1 MPRPTRKKV
10 MRWVVGDTAYR
21 TPQQAKAV
29 VTMTKAIA
37 GKSLTGRQKAQVK
50 KLVRSEQE
58 TKYVSN
64 ALTIPG
70 SSLNNLG
77 NFVGFS
83 TAITGTGEIYGCLPI
98 TAQGVDDFQ
107 RVGNKIKP
115 SRVTVRLDLAVKDHV
130 DNSAL
135 DRTVHVFLMSAK
147 SVKSLDN
154 YTAIPITL
162 MMEKGD
168 GTQTSFDGTT
178 YNAQLPIN
186 RKEFTVH
193 KHKVF
198 RLVSGFGKS
207 VGTTSA
213 SAGTTDSVI
222 SPSYSYARISMK
234 VPTPKTLIYDRASA
248 TYPTNAAPFLVIGYT
263 KNNNDGQDHV
273 SMDYVSV
280 LGQVQMYYKDA

>member
-1 MPRPTRKKV
+1 MARPLTTTQKSQV
-10 MRWVVGDTAYR
+10 
-21 TPQQAKAV
+21 
-29 VTMTKAIA
+29 KAIVQGEA
-37 GKSLTGRQKAQVK
+37 
-50 KLVRSEQE
+50 E

-64 ALTIPG
+64 ALTIPNTAV
-70 SSLNNLG
+70 NNLG

-83 TAITGTGEIYGCLPI
+83 TAITGTGEIYGCVPI
-98 TAQGVDDFQ
+98 TSQGTGDHN

-115 SRVTVRLDLAVKDHV
+115 TSCRVKLDIAVKDHV

-135 DRTVHVFLMSAK
+135 DRTVHVFLLSSK

-154 YTAIPITL
+154 FTAIPITL
-162 MMEKGD
+162 LMDKGD

-207 VGTTSA
+207 IGTTSA

-234 VPTPKTLIYDRASA
+234 VPLPKTLIYDRQSS
-248 TYPTNAAPFLVIGYT
+248 TYPTNSAPFLVIGYT
-263 KNNNDGQDHV
+263 KNDNDGQSHV
-273 SMDYVSV
+273 SMDYISV
-280 LGQVQMYYKDA
+280 LGQVQMYYKDS